1 MAEVTAEAIG
11 HSATTRGVVQGLTDV
26 QKYLADTR
34 DAPYDAPRL
43 CGGLER
49 LITLLSQTLK
59 DLEDPDQR
67 IDTEFRTV
75 VNLVLRKSSIICEE
89 LRTIFDPRSQINLKN
104 AQKQM
109 LWTIKKPNIEKII
122 AEIEKINTDITLLYS
137 IWQIR
142 DSAKQ
147 TINDT
152 SNKSDALQNVEAA
165 SYQATLD
172 ALEHAAPGRFRTL
185 AISNALKRLDF
196 QPLDHYA
203 FTLTLEKVDRTV
215 SKLANTDQF

>member
-1 MAEVTAEAIG
+1 MAEVMAEAIG
-11 HSATTRGVVQGLTDV
+11 RSATARGVVQGLTDV

-89 LRTIFDPRSQINLKN
+89 LRTIFDPRGQINLKN

-109 LWTIKKPNIEKII
+109 PWTIKKPNIEKII

-147 TINDT
+147 TTNDT

-165 SYQATLD
+165 SCHTLD
-172 ALEHAAPGRFRTL
+172 TLEHAAPGRFRTL
-185 AISNALKRLDF
+185 AISDALKRLDF

-203 FTLTLEKVDRTV
+203 FTLTLKKVDRTV